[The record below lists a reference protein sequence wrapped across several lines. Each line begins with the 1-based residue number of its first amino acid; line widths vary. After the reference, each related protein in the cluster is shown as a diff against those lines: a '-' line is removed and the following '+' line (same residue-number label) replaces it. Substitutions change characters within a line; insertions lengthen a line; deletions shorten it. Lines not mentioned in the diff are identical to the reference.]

1 MGDSTYWRR
10 VEEIFH
16 EALERPDGSRTAFIA
31 ERCAG
36 NAAMEREVRE
46 ILAGYT
52 AQERMGA
59 GQAVKLLD
67 GARFGAFE
75 VVEQIGEGGMG
86 AVYLARRWGDF
97 DQRAAVKL
105 INGA

>member
-1 MGDSTYWRR
+1 MGDSGYWRR

-16 EALERPDGSRTAFIA
+16 EALERPDGSRTAFLA

-36 NAAMEREVRE
+36 DTAMEREVRG

-52 AQERMGA
+52 AQERVSA
-59 GQAVKLLD
+59 GQGAKALD

-75 VVEQIGEGGMG
+75 LVKQIGEGGMG
-86 AVYLARRWGDF
+86 AVYLARR
-97 DQRAAVKL
+97 RAISISARPSS
-105 INGA
+105 